1 MNLDI
6 VCVALALFGR
16 YCSCARYSGC
26 GLHSMHG
33 LIITAEVDVQKQRLS
48 DPRLDKSRGKEYMVV
63 HVCVLDSE
71 TLLFRGFFTFDDMVL

>member
-1 MNLDI
+1 
-6 VCVALALFGR
+6 
-16 YCSCARYSGC
+16 
-26 GLHSMHG
+26 MHG